1 VSVVQRFYT
10 STKYESSG
18 GPGAGFGGRSADGCV
33 FPLEWLAAS
42 PGGTGQ
48 PGGSFTRAH
57 PAVYPNINARRRVA
71 SSAALKCNHVPPR
84 WPQVRLPTVMVP
96 TQRLSITDDRRAAP
110 RPRVHVIHLRG
121 RFTAATPR
129 EKGCRFTATTSAVH
143 NRVSRPKAIATPRI
157 LAREES
163 RTATRQRSSKQ
174 NQTNDDHGQ
183 QGDLRAHPIPQSR
196 QDRIRHG
203 LSVHRSARGRA
214 ANRRDR
220 RRLFH
225 NRMDGNTALV
235 LGRSYR
241 RKAAQRHTAGK
252 RHNVALSQP
261 NDRWPSTPQEV
272 EYGGSY
278 KELRSPS

>member
-1 VSVVQRFYT
+1 
-10 STKYESSG
+10 
-18 GPGAGFGGRSADGCV
+18 
-33 FPLEWLAAS
+33 
-42 PGGTGQ
+42 
-48 PGGSFTRAH
+48 
-57 PAVYPNINARRRVA
+57 
-71 SSAALKCNHVPPR
+71 
-84 WPQVRLPTVMVP
+84 MVP
-96 TQRLSITDDRRAAP
+96 TQRLSITDDRRTAP

-203 LSVHRSARGRA
+203 LSVHRSARA
-214 ANRRDR
+214 
-220 RRLFH
+220 RL
-225 NRMDGNTALV
+225 RTIEIDVACSITGWTEALHWSYA
-235 LGRSYR
+235 GASYR
-241 RKAAQRHTAGK
+241 R
-252 RHNVALSQP
+252 
-261 NDRWPSTPQEV
+261 
-272 EYGGSY
+272 
-278 KELRSPS
+278 LRAHGASEAPACHRG

>member
-163 RTATRQRSSKQ
+163 RTATRQRSSQQ

-203 LSVHRSARGRA
+203 LSVHRSARA
-214 ANRRDR
+214 
-220 RRLFH
+220 RL
-225 NRMDGNTALV
+225 RTIEIDVACSITGWTEALHWSYA
-235 LGRSYR
+235 GASYR
-241 RKAAQRHTAGK
+241 R
-252 RHNVALSQP
+252 
-261 NDRWPSTPQEV
+261 
-272 EYGGSY
+272 
-278 KELRSPS
+278 LRAHGASEAPACHRG